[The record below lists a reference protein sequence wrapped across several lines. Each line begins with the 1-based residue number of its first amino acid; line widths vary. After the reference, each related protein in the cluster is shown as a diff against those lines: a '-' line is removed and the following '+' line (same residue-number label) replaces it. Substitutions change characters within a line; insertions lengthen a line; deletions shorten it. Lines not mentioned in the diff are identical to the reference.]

1 MDLVK
6 INIILIHEN
15 RLNKLVDLV
24 MTNIILI
31 HENRI
36 SKLVEYS
43 QKLGHDQFYSV
54 SENRID
60 KLVDILVDL
69 VTTNSYL
76 SERIK

>member
-1 MDLVK
+1 VDLVK

-15 RLNKLVDLV
+15 KINELAD
-24 MTNIILI
+24 
-31 HENRI
+31 
-36 SKLVEYS
+36 KLVEYS

-76 SERIK
+76 SARIK